1 MYETAERERISAG
14 SVSIRS
20 AARRHMRRV
29 RFGTVAICAVGVL
42 IVSGAWLTWTH
53 IGTPVQMLTTPYGRH
68 LTVKLVM
75 VAAMPAVGTYNSRVL
90 LPGIAAARER
100 GDHATAGLSALRN
113 FPVAVAVEAILA
125 VGVLLVVPFLAGSGR
140 TQAGW
145 PAARAFDP
153 TLFGT
158 GVPFVA
164 LVVAALWAGGRA
176 RVRRAPVRE
185 IRCGAE

>member
-1 MYETAERERISAG
+1 MYETAERERVSAG

-20 AARRHMRRV
+20 AARRHMGRA

-42 IVSGAWLTWTH
+42 IVSGAWLAWTH
-53 IGTPVQMLTTPYGRH
+53 IGTPAQMLTTPYGRH

-75 VAAMPAVGTYNSRVL
+75 VAAMPVVGTCNSRVL

-100 GDHATAGLSALRN
+100 GDHAPAGLLALRN
-113 FPVAVAVEAILA
+113 FPVAVEAILA

-140 TQAGW
+140 TQAGR

-153 TLFGT
+153 TVFGT
-158 GVPFVA
+158 GVLLVA
-164 LVVAALWAGGRA
+164 LVAAALWAGGRA
-176 RVRRAPVRE
+176 RVGWAPVRE
-185 IRCGAE
+185 MRCGAE